1 MAVGSLLTWWE
12 QSNWCLEVN
21 VGAIGNIEIQEHVMG
36 GRKHCQCLEIIISIY
51 LTRFGGNIFKSDD
64 TYIPNSDGHD
74 LDPNGHNSG
83 AAGYNQ
89 GSAL

>member
-1 MAVGSLLTWWE
+1 LSVLGNNHFTI
-12 QSNWCLEVN
+12 SN
-21 VGAIGNIEIQEHVMG
+21 
-36 GRKHCQCLEIIISIY
+36 
-51 LTRFGGNIFKSDD
+51 TFGGNILKSDD

-74 LDPNGHNSG
+74 SDPNGHNSG